1 MPDNKQPGEK
11 MAVTSPA
18 SHSPPPHFNNP
29 ITITPGSGAFLFAED
44 EKKGIRVALSLQEP
58 TMVEKF
64 ASAIASGPFASS
76 SSRPPFLTWRPEK
89 KGFRALLG
97 EQPKPPTPIT
107 AASQLARVIDP
118 KRLSATQHKKMAD
131 ELISTNRAL
140 VQSYRTLA
148 QTRRSA
154 HSGRF
159 ALAATCVGMAAWMWQ
174 TSGRNTLM
182 ERAKATEAKDHGKG
196 EM

>member
-1 MPDNKQPGEK
+1 
-11 MAVTSPA
+11 MAA
-18 SHSPPPHFNNP
+18 R
-29 ITITPGSGAFLFAED
+29 
-44 EKKGIRVALSLQEP
+44 KKGLQAL
-58 TMVEKF
+58 V
-64 ASAIASGPFASS
+64 
-76 SSRPPFLTWRPEK
+76 
-89 KGFRALLG
+89 G

-140 VQSYRTLA
+140 VQTHRALVQTHHALA
-148 QTRRSA
+148 QTHRA
-154 HSGRF
+154 AQFGRL